1 MDNTNDNN
9 TMNPSEKTQ
18 LDPCACR
25 RKGAKLEVYDWLSD
39 IPESHDDTNLVEVR
53 FKIPEKD
60 ITVIQLISNLL
71 PAIWS
76 LSRLRPVMILVRLLS
91 PGVWS

>member
-9 TMNPSEKTQ
+9 TINPSEKTQ

-39 IPESHDDTNLVEVR
+39 IPESHDDTDLVEVR
-53 FKIPEKD
+53 FKNTRKGYYRN
-60 ITVIQLISNLL
+60 TTNSLL
-71 PAIWS
+71 AIWS
-76 LSRLRPVMILVRLLS
+76 LSRLRPVMISVRLLS

>member
-9 TMNPSEKTQ
+9 TINPSEKTQ

-39 IPESHDDTNLVEVR
+39 IPESHDDTDLVEVR
-53 FKIPEKD
+53 FKN
-60 ITVIQLISNLL
+60 T
-71 PAIWS
+71 
-76 LSRLRPVMILVRLLS
+76 R
-91 PGVWS
+91 

>member
-9 TMNPSEKTQ
+9 TINPSEKTQ

-39 IPESHDDTNLVEVR
+39 IPESHDDTDLVEVR
-53 FKIPEKD
+53 FKNTRKD

-76 LSRLRPVMILVRLLS
+76 LSRLRPVMISVRLLS

>member
-9 TMNPSEKTQ
+9 TINPSEKTQ

-39 IPESHDDTNLVEVR
+39 IPESHDDTDLVEVR
-53 FKIPEKD
+53 FKNTRKD
-60 ITVIQLISNLL
+60 ITVIQLISNSL

-76 LSRLRPVMILVRLLS
+76 LSRLRPVMISVRLLS
-91 PGVWS
+91 LGVWS

>member
-9 TMNPSEKTQ
+9 TINPSEKTQ

-39 IPESHDDTNLVEVR
+39 IPESHDDTDLVEVR
-53 FKIPEKD
+53 FKNTRKGYYRNTTHIKLAPGD
-60 ITVIQLISNLL
+60 L
-71 PAIWS
+71 S
-76 LSRLRPVMILVRLLS
+76 LSRLRPVMISVRLLS